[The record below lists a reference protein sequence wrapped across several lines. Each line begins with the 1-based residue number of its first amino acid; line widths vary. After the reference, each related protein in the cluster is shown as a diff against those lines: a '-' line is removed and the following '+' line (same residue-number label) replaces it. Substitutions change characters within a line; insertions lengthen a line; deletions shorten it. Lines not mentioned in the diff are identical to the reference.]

1 MIGGIPKI
9 SIGFAKFLA
18 NVIKKSNPQ
27 GVEKLSNIQQQMF
40 AYLHCFVSVE
50 SLVWLFSYYLEFSG
64 FNSKYAFLSL
74 YRQY

>member
-9 SIGFAKFLA
+9 SIGFAKFLT

-50 SLVWLFSYYLEFSG
+50 SLV
-64 FNSKYAFLSL
+64 
-74 YRQY
+74 